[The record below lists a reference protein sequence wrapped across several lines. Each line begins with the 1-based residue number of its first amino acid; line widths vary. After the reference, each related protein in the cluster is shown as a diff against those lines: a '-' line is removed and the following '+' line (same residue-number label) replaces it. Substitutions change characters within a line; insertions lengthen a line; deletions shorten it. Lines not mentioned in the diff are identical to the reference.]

1 MQKKLL
7 AVFLKTSPW
16 LPSSNILRAVMLLL
30 FVIGVRAFTN
40 HNGVYV
46 IHWGLVALLSP
57 RITGAVKYLFEKLA
71 GIFKKNNRD

>member
-16 LPSSNILRAVMLLL
+16 LPSSNVWRAVMLLL
-30 FVIGVRAFTN
+30 FVIGVRAFNN

-46 IHWGLVALLSP
+46 IHWGLVAL
-57 RITGAVKYLFEKLA
+57 
-71 GIFKKNNRD
+71 